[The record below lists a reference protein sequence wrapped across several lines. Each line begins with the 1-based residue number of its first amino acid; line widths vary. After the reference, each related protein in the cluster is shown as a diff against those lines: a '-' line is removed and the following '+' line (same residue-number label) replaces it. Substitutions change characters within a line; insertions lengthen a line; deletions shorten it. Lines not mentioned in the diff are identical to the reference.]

1 MRNSQLHSL
10 FNYEVGF
17 CGVADFYS
25 KGNRVDS
32 RCKPCVKSTKKSK
45 YVAKEQVLRVDSLF
59 KIFELISELEVLTLH
74 KEIQR
79 LVEEIKLYQLRQIRQ

>member
-1 MRNSQLHSL
+1 MERRVTKTCTKCLADL
-10 FNYEVGF
+10 PID
-17 CGVADFYS
+17 DFYS

-45 YVAKEQVLRVDSLF
+45 YVAKEQVLRIDSLF
-59 KIFELISELEVLTLH
+59 KIFELISELEVLTLN

-79 LVEEIKLYQLRQIRQ
+79 LDEEIKLCQLRQIRQ